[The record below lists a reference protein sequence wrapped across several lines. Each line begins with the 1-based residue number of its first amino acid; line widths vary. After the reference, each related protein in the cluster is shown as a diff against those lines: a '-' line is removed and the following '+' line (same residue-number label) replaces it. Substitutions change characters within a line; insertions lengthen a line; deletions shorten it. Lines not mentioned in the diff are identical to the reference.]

1 MPGLNPRQQE
11 AVEYVDRPL
20 EVVAGPGTG
29 KTRVITEKV
38 VHLTTQL
45 DHQPDAILA
54 LTFTEKAAEEMA
66 GRIRAALSKAGV
78 KGQPTVSTF
87 HAFCLRLLEEH
98 AHRLGY
104 DGEPSLLV
112 GPLYTQ
118 FIAEHVDDL
127 ITANTDLVGKV
138 NRFASDLAKFVS
150 LCHDERLIDTDLAA
164 AVDAWIDAEV
174 KPKDR
179 DAALKVRDL
188 AASVPLLLEIQRK
201 NGVATY
207 GDLITGAVRLLQQ
220 NDDIREEVQE
230 RYSYV
235 LVDEYQDNNKAQSE
249 LVRLLAGT
257 HRKVC
262 VVGDEDQSIYRFR
275 GARTGIMQVF
285 LDEWKGAK
293 VVTLEENYR
302 STDAIIASGQALI
315 KHNPSRP
322 AEKRLERAKT
332 SEAAGPARVR
342 LTVTDTDATERA
354 FVTQEIRRLVRDGR
368 AEGDIAI
375 LTRSLAHTTILV
387 HELRHAGIGVEVVG
401 GGGLFSNA
409 AVREVLAWLKALDD
423 PEGDEVALHRLLR
436 MQGFGL
442 SHEDQRV
449 LGRRARHEKI
459 PLATLLE
466 RLHDPEGH
474 IEGLSEIG
482 HARLRGFLK
491 LHQQFVDEA
500 RPQGRPDVTGL
511 ILEILDLTGL
521 GRRLRP
527 DDADGR
533 QGLAALGGLL
543 QAAQNYQ
550 EHYPYPSL
558 HGFVRHLDLLEELGH
573 DDTIG
578 EASNDPGTVKVM
590 TVHQSKGREFPV
602 VIIPSLERFPPDNR
616 RGWDRKFLDHI
627 TLQGADVKEVHTQE
641 ERRVLFVAMT
651 RAKSELLLTT
661 CEARGD
667 GKAVEPSAFM
677 EEIQTCEAVETVT
690 LKAYDIEPA
699 GAVAEAYRTRRQME
713 ARLTFLIS
721 RLGARVEGH
730 DVEAT
735 MAECIGLVGGLLSDG
750 AEGGV
755 EAVERV
761 LKKFNIPIPPEV
773 RYLEPDKPK
782 GLTGPLFLSASSLNL
797 YNDCPRQFYYKQVV
811 RIPETASF
819 EARLGTAIH
828 EALEVFH
835 KHHPEPDPALYDELI
850 KLFDD
855 KVSEV
860 QFRSEVEKAQGL
872 EHGRRMLRIYLQEE
886 KARGV
891 RVLEVEKEFRVTLGD
906 DVVLSGKIDRLDR
919 LADGSIR
926 VVDYKTGRVKT
937 RPEYLDDFQMPIY
950 AWAVQEELGHKLH
963 AVEVIG
969 LKELKQIKDG
979 LTLNRQELPWQDGSR
994 YELTQE
1000 RIESVKKRVEE
1011 IVLAIREGK
1020 FDAQP
1025 DERRCGWCRY
1035 KLLCGSAW
1043 GTSGE
1048 ESAREAPT
1056 AKAAEEA
1063 L

>member
-1 MPGLNPRQQE
+1 MLPDLNPRQQQ
-11 AVEYVDRPL
+11 AVEYIEGPL

-38 VHLTTQL
+38 VHLTAQL
-45 DHQPDAILA
+45 GHEPDAILA

-78 KGQPTVSTF
+78 KGQPSVSTF
-87 HAFCLRLLEEH
+87 HAFCLRLIEEH

-112 GPLYTQ
+112 GPLFTH

-127 ITANTDLVGKV
+127 VTANTDLVGKV
-138 NRFASDLAKFVS
+138 NRFASDLAKFAS

-164 AVDAWIDAEV
+164 AVDTWIEAEV

-188 AASVPLLLEIQRK
+188 ASNVSLLLEIQRK

-207 GDLITGAVRLLQQ
+207 GDLISGAVRLLQE
-220 NDDIREEVQE
+220 NDDIREEVQQ

-302 STDAIIASGQALI
+302 STDAIVTAGQALI
-315 KHNPSRP
+315 KHNPLRP
-322 AEKRLERAKT
+322 DDKRLTRAKS
-332 SEAAGPARVR
+332 SEAAGPERVR
-342 LTVTDTDATERA
+342 LTITDTDATERA
-354 FVTQEIRRLVRDGR
+354 FVIQEIRRLVRDGR

-423 PEGDEVALHRLLR
+423 PGGDEVALHRLLR
-436 MQGFGL
+436 MQGFGV

-449 LGRRARHEKI
+449 LGRRARDENI

-466 RLHDPEGH
+466 RLHDAEGH
-474 IEGLSEIG
+474 ISGLSGVG

-491 LHQQFVDEA
+491 LQRQFIDEA

-511 ILEILDLTGL
+511 ILEILDLTGV
-521 GRRLRP
+521 GRNLRP

-543 QAAQNYQ
+543 QSAQNYQ

-590 TVHQSKGREFPV
+590 TVHQSKGREFPIV
-602 VIIPSLERFPPDNR
+602 LIPSLERFPPDNR

-661 CEARGD
+661 CETRGD

-677 EEIQTCEAVETVT
+677 EEIQTCEAVETTT
-690 LKAYDIEPA
+690 LRADDIEPA

-721 RLGARVEGH
+721 RLGARVEGN
-730 DVEAT
+730 DVEAA

-750 AEGGV
+750 AEGSV
-755 EAVERV
+755 DAVERV
-761 LKKFNIPIPPEV
+761 LKKFNIPILPEV
-773 RYLEPDKPK
+773 HYLEPDKPE
-782 GLTGPLFLSASSLNL
+782 GLTGPLFLSASSLTL
-797 YNDCPRQFYYKQVV
+797 YNDCPRKFYYKQVV

-828 EALEVFH
+828 AALEEFH
-835 KHHPEPDPALYDELI
+835 RRHSTPEIAHFEELAE
-850 KLFDD
+850 LFEIELAD
-855 KVSEV
+855 V
-860 QFRSEVEKAQGL
+860 QFSAEQEKQQGI
-872 EHGRRMLRIYLQEE
+872 ERGRRILKLYLAEE
-886 KARGV
+886 AARGTNV
-891 RVLEVEKEFRVTLGD
+891 EHVEKEFSVSLAADVTLT
-906 DVVLSGKIDRLDR
+906 GKIDRIDR
-919 LADGSIR
+919 LPEGKIR
-926 VVDYKTGRVKT
+926 VVDYKTGKVKP
-937 RPEYLDDFQMPIY
+937 RSEYLDDFQMPIY
-950 AWAVQEELGHKLH
+950 AWAVQQHLGETLDS
-963 AVEVIG
+963 VEVIG
-969 LKELKQIKDG
+969 IKEIKELKDG
-979 LTLNRQELPWQDGSR
+979 PTLERAVLPWEDGSK
-994 YELTQE
+994 YALTAE
-1000 RIESVKKRVEE
+1000 RIEGVNKQVDE
-1011 IVLAIREGK
+1011 IIVGIREGK
-1020 FDAQP
+1020 FDPAP
-1025 DERRCGWCRY
+1025 EERRCGWCRY
-1035 KLLCGSAW
+1035 NLLCSSAW
-1043 GTSGE
+1043 GVSGE
-1048 ESAREAPT
+1048 HLGGS
-1056 AKAAEEA
+1056 